1 MINVNEPRKKER
13 QRLKKKKKRGNELEF
28 MTENMVVLLLEIRKS
43 GAEVACPWVEVS
55 V

>member
-13 QRLKKKKKRGNELEF
+13 QRLKKKRGNELEF

>member
-13 QRLKKKKKRGNELEF
+13 QRLKKKKRGNELEF